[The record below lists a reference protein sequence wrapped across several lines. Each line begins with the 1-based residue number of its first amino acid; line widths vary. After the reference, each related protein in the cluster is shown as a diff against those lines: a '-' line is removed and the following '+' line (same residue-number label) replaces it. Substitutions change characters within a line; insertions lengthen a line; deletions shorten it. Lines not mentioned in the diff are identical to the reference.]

1 MSIEAF
7 TYSAQLSSGE
17 RLPQWFS
24 RGSAPARQ
32 GWAKSQPGG
41 VACALSDA
49 TARNRARAA
58 RQGVRLACH
67 ATGEILSLAAHI
79 DCRDRLAKLLSRAIG
94 AAQRGSMVTCEASID
109 NDEARCHL
117 RFAVEACKGPSSHL
131 AVEWID
137 ELWSWPAPQRV
148 PM

>member
-1 MSIEAF
+1 MNIEAF
-7 TYSAQLSSGE
+7 THSAHPVPGE
-17 RLPQWFS
+17 LQPQWFLRGCTPAHHAWAQS
-24 RGSAPARQ
+24 RPT
-32 GWAKSQPGG
+32 G
-41 VACALSDA
+41 VAGALADA
-49 TARNRARAA
+49 AGRNRVRAA
-58 RQGVRLACH
+58 RHGVRLACH
-67 ATGEILSLAAHI
+67 ATGEILSPTAHV
-79 DCRDRLAKLLSRAIG
+79 DFRNRLATLLSRAIG
-94 AAQRGSMVTCEASID
+94 GAQRGSMITCEASID